1 MAKTVLMTKNDGR
14 LTFDVELPYV
24 FSLLANG
31 KYTITIKRASE
42 KRSIPQNDLMW
53 MWLTCIERETGTPKD
68 DVYMYYCKKFL
79 MKTIQVGNKMER
91 IYNTSS
97 KLNQEQMSEFLT
109 KIQVDALTELG
120 ITLPKPEDRF
130 FEQFYAQFNY

>member
-1 MAKTVLMTKNDGR
+1 MAKVVTMKKDGERLM
-14 LTFDVELPYV
+14 FDQELPYI

-31 KYTITIKRASE
+31 SYTITIKKASQ

-79 MKTIQVGNKMER
+79 IKTIQIGERQER

-97 KLNQEQMSEFLT
+97 KLTSEEMTEFLN
-109 KIQVDALTELG
+109 KIQADAATELG
-120 ITLPKPEDRF
+120 IKLPLPEDRF

>member
-1 MAKTVLMTKNDGR
+1 MAKVVTMKKEGER
-14 LTFDVELPYV
+14 LVFDTELPYI
-24 FSLLANG
+24 FSTLANG
-31 KYTITIKRASE
+31 TYHITIKKASQ

-53 MWLTCIERETGTPKD
+53 MWLACIERETGTPKD

-79 MKTIQVGNKMER
+79 MKTISIGSRQER

-97 KLNQEQMSEFLT
+97 KLSSEEMTEFLN
-109 KIQVDALTELG
+109 KIQADAAAELG
-120 ITLPKPEDRF
+120 IRLPQPEDRF

>member
-1 MAKTVLMTKNDGR
+1 MAKVVTMKKDGER
-14 LTFDVELPYV
+14 LTFDQELPYI

-31 KYTITIKRASE
+31 SYTITIKKASQ

-79 MKTIQVGNKMER
+79 IKTIQIRERQER

-97 KLNQEQMSEFLT
+97 KLTSEEMTEFLN
-109 KIQVDALTELG
+109 KIQADAATELG
-120 ITLPKPEDRF
+120 IRLPLPEDRF

>member
-1 MAKTVLMTKNDGR
+1 MAKVVTMKKDGERLM
-14 LTFDVELPYV
+14 FDQELPYI

-31 KYTITIKRASE
+31 TYTITIKKASQ

-79 MKTIQVGNKMER
+79 IKTITMGDKQER

-97 KLNQEQMSEFLT
+97 KLTSEEMTEFLN
-109 KIQVDALTELG
+109 KIQADAASELG
-120 ITLPKPEDRF
+120 IRLPLPEDRF

>member
-31 KYTITIKRASE
+31 KYTITIKRANE

-53 MWLTCIERETGTPKD
+53 MWFTCIERETGTPKE

-79 MKTIQVGNKMER
+79 MKTIQIGDKLEH

>member
-1 MAKTVLMTKNDGR
+1 MKKDGERLM
-14 LTFDVELPYV
+14 FDQELPYI

-31 KYTITIKRASE
+31 SYTITIKKASQ

-79 MKTIQVGNKMER
+79 IKTIQIGERQER

-97 KLNQEQMSEFLT
+97 KLTSEEMTEFLN
-109 KIQVDALTELG
+109 KIQADAATELG
-120 ITLPKPEDRF
+120 IRLPLPEDRF